1 MSKENKNTFIL
12 VTDSKGQK
20 ILCPIN
26 HRQKASANNKDSIN
40 NCIEEEVV
48 GRYDGNLKCIAQTQS
63 SDKTG

>member
-40 NCIEEEVV
+40 DCIEEEVV
-48 GRYDGNLKCIAQTQS
+48 GRYDGNLN
-63 SDKTG
+63 